1 MGLPGGIVVL
11 ASNYFDL
18 SVNLQLIVGGLA
30 LGAIYSL
37 VALGFV
43 LVYKST
49 DVLNLAHGEFLMLGS
64 YMSVTVLVTEGMNFF
79 VGLFVV
85 VLVML
90 FLGLFIHYGIMR
102 RMVGQPF
109 FSIVLATIGIATFI
123 RAMLLIFYGPS
134 ERGRLDVLPQGN
146 FEVGGAVIKYVDLI
160 VLGTVA
166 LCVIGFFAFFKFTRL
181 GLHIRAVADNLE
193 AAAAM
198 GIDPDRVYAMTWAA
212 ALAMAGLGGLL
223 FGHVTAAI
231 DQNLAAIGLR
241 AFPAA
246 VIGGL
251 TSLGGAIFGGLV
263 VGVIEQ
269 LAGGHI
275 GTKWREPVAFS
286 VLFVV
291 LLVRPTGIWGRKDL
305 ERV

>member
-1 MGLPGGIVVL
+1 MIA
-11 ASNYFDL
+11 ASYFDVG
-18 SVNLQLIVGGLA
+18 VNIQLIVGGLA
-30 LGAIYSL
+30 LGAIYAI

-64 YMSVTVLVTEGMNFF
+64 YFSVTIFVTEGMNFF
-79 VGLFVV
+79 IGLAIVMGVMALFGLF
-85 VLVML
+85 L
-90 FLGLFIHYGIMR
+90 HYGIMR
-102 RMVGQPF
+102 RMVGQGF
-109 FSIVLATIGIATFI
+109 FAIVLATVGIATVI
-123 RAMLLIFYGPS
+123 RALLLIFYGPQ
-134 ERGRLDVLPQGN
+134 ERGRLEVLPQGN
-146 FEVGGAVIKYVDLI
+146 FEVAGAVIRYVDLI
-160 VLGTVA
+160 VFGVVA
-166 LCVIGFFAFFKFTRL
+166 LCVLVFFAFFQFTRL
-181 GLHIRAVADNLE
+181 GLHMRAVADDLE

-223 FGHVTAAI
+223 FGHVTAVI

-251 TSLGGAIFGGLV
+251 TSLGGAIVGGLV
-263 VGVIEQ
+263 VGVVEQ

-275 GTKWREPVAFS
+275 GTKWREPIAF
-286 VLFVV
+286 VILFIV
-291 LLVRPTGIWGRKDL
+291 LLVRPTGLWGRKDL
-305 ERV
+305 DRV

>member
-1 MGLPGGIVVL
+1 MLL

-18 SVNLQLIVGGLA
+18 SVNLQLIIGGLA
-30 LGAIYSL
+30 LGSIYAI

-43 LVYKST
+43 LVFKST

-64 YMSVTVLVTEGMNFF
+64 YFSVTILVTQQVNFF
-79 VGLFVV
+79 VGLLI
-85 VLVML
+85 VLVVMAG
-90 FLGLFIHYGIMR
+90 FGLFIHYGIMR
-102 RMVGQPF
+102 RMVGQSF
-109 FSIVLATIGIATFI
+109 FAIVLATIGIATII
-123 RAMLLIFYGPS
+123 RAVLLILYGPA
-134 ERGRLDVLPQGN
+134 ERGRMTVLPQGH
-146 FEVGGAVIKYVDLI
+146 FELAGARINYVDLI
-160 VLGTVA
+160 VFGVVA
-166 LCVIGFFAFFKFTRL
+166 LCVALFFAFFKYTRL
-181 GLHIRAVADNLE
+181 GLHMRAVADDLE

-198 GIDPDRVYAMTWAA
+198 GIDPDRIYAMTWAT

-251 TSLGGAIFGGLV
+251 TSLGGAIVGGVV
-263 VGVIEQ
+263 VGVLEQ

-275 GTKWREPVAFS
+275 GTKWREPIAFG
-286 VLFVV
+286 VLFLV
-291 LLVRPTGIWGRKDL
+291 LLVRPTGLWGQKDL

>member
-1 MGLPGGIVVL
+1 ML
-11 ASNYFDL
+11 AASYFDL
-18 SVNLQLIVGGLA
+18 SVNLQLVVGGLA
-30 LGAIYSL
+30 LGSIYAL

-49 DVLNLAHGEFLMLGS
+49 DVLNLAHGEFLMLGA
-64 YMSVTVLVTEGMNFF
+64 YVAVTMLVTEGLNFF

-90 FLGLFIHYGIMR
+90 LLGLFIHYGIMR

-123 RAMLLIFYGPS
+123 RAMLLIFYGPE
-134 ERGRLDVLPQGN
+134 ERGRLDQLPQGS

-160 VLGTVA
+160 VFGTVA
-166 LCVIGFFAFFKFTRL
+166 LCVLGFFAFFKFTRL

-251 TSLGGAIFGGLV
+251 TSLGGAIFGGIV

>member
-1 MGLPGGIVVL
+1 MLV
-11 ASNYFDL
+11 ASSYFDA
-18 SVNLQLIVGGLA
+18 SVNLQLIVGGLT
-30 LGAIYSL
+30 LGAIYAI

-49 DVLNLAHGEFLMLGS
+49 DVLNLAHGEFLMLGA
-64 YMSVTVLVTEGMNFF
+64 YFAVTILVTENLNFF
-79 VGLFVV
+79 VGLAIVV
-85 VLVML
+85 VVMAL
-90 FLGLFIHYGIMR
+90 FGLFIHYGIMR
-102 RMVGQPF
+102 RMVGQSF
-109 FSIVLATIGIATFI
+109 FAIVLATIGIATII
-123 RAMLLIFYGPS
+123 RALLLIFYGPD
-134 ERGRLDVLPQGN
+134 ERGRLEVLPQGN
-146 FEVGGAVIKYVDLI
+146 FELWGATIRYVDLI
-160 VLGTVA
+160 ILGVTAVCVA
-166 LCVIGFFAFFKFTRL
+166 LFFAFFQYTRT
-181 GLHIRAVADNLE
+181 GLHIRAVADDLE

-198 GIDPDRVYAMTWAA
+198 GIDPDKVYAMTWAA

-223 FGHVTAAI
+223 FGHVTGAI

-251 TSLGGAIFGGLV
+251 TSLGGAIVGGIV

-275 GTKWREPVAFS
+275 GTKWREPVAFAI
-286 VLFVV
+286 LFVV
-291 LLVRPTGIWGRKDL
+291 LLVRPNGLWGRKDL

>member
-1 MGLPGGIVVL
+1 MLL
-11 ASNYFDL
+11 AVGNFTADP
-18 SVNLQLIVGGLA
+18 SVNLQLLIGGLA
-30 LGAIYSL
+30 LGAIYAV

-64 YMSVTVLVTEGMNFF
+64 YFAVTFLVSEGLNFF
-79 VGLFVV
+79 LGLVV
-85 VLVML
+85 VLAVML
-90 FLGLFIHYGIMR
+90 VFGLFIHYGIMR
-102 RMVGQPF
+102 RMVGQGF
-109 FSIVLATIGIATFI
+109 FAIVLATIGIATVI
-123 RAMLLIFYGPS
+123 RAFLLIFYGPT
-134 ERGRLDVLPQGN
+134 ERGRLTVLPQGK
-146 FEVGGAVIKYVDLI
+146 FEIGGATVRYVDMI
-160 VLGTVA
+160 ILGAVA
-166 LCVIGFFAFFKFTRL
+166 LCVLLFFAFFKYTRM
-181 GLHIRAVADNLE
+181 GLHIRAVADDIE

-198 GIDPDRVYAMTWAA
+198 GIDPDKVYAMTWAA

-223 FGHVTAAI
+223 FGHVTGAI

-246 VIGGL
+246 VVGGL
-251 TSLGGAIFGGLV
+251 TSLGGSIVGGLV

-269 LAGGHI
+269 FANGHL

-286 VLFVV
+286 VMFVV
-291 LLVRPTGIWGRKDL
+291 LLVRPTGLWGRKDL

>member
-1 MGLPGGIVVL
+1 MIV
-11 ASNYFDL
+11 ASSYFDA

-30 LGAIYSL
+30 LGAIYAI

-49 DVLNLAHGEFLMLGS
+49 GVLNLAHGEFLMLGA
-64 YMSVTVLVTEGMNFF
+64 YFSVTILVTQNLSFF
-79 VGLFVV
+79 LGLLIVVVVMALFGLFV
-85 VLVML
+85 
-90 FLGLFIHYGIMR
+90 HYGIMR
-102 RMVGQPF
+102 RMVGQGF
-109 FSIVLATIGIATFI
+109 FAIVLATIGIATVI
-123 RAMLLIFYGPS
+123 RALLLIFYGPR
-134 ERGRLDVLPQGN
+134 ERGRLEVLPQGQ
-146 FEVGGAVIKYVDLI
+146 FEWGGAVIRYVDLI
-160 VLGTVA
+160 VFAVVAVCVA
-166 LCVIGFFAFFKFTRL
+166 LFFAFFQYTRL
-181 GLHIRAVADNLE
+181 GLHMRAVADDLE

-223 FGHVTAAI
+223 FGHVTAVI

-251 TSLGGAIFGGLV
+251 TSLGGAIVGGLI
-263 VGVIEQ
+263 VGVVEQ
-269 LAGGHI
+269 LAGGHL

-286 VLFVV
+286 VMFIV
-291 LLVRPTGIWGRKDL
+291 LLLRPTGLWGRKDL

>member
-1 MGLPGGIVVL
+1 MIV
-11 ASNYFDL
+11 ASSYFDA

-30 LGAIYSL
+30 LGAIYAI

-49 DVLNLAHGEFLMLGS
+49 DVLNLAHGEFLMLGA
-64 YMSVTVLVTEGMNFF
+64 YFSVTILVTQNLSF
-79 VGLFVV
+79 
-85 VLVML
+85 
-90 FLGLFIHYGIMR
+90 FLGLLIVVVVMALFGLFLHYGIMR
-102 RMVGQPF
+102 RMVGQGF
-109 FSIVLATIGIATFI
+109 FAIVLATIGIATVI
-123 RAMLLIFYGPS
+123 RALLLIFYGPR
-134 ERGRLDVLPQGN
+134 ERGRLEVLPQGQ
-146 FEVGGAVIKYVDLI
+146 FEWGGAVIRYVDLI
-160 VLGTVA
+160 VFAVVAVCVA
-166 LCVIGFFAFFKFTRL
+166 LFFAFFQYTRL
-181 GLHIRAVADNLE
+181 GLHMRAVADDLE

-223 FGHVTAAI
+223 FGHVTAVI

-251 TSLGGAIFGGLV
+251 TSLGGAIVGGLI
-263 VGVIEQ
+263 VGVVEQ
-269 LAGGHI
+269 LAGGHL

-286 VLFVV
+286 VMFIV
-291 LLVRPTGIWGRKDL
+291 LLLRPTGLWGQKDL

>member
-1 MGLPGGIVVL
+1 MI
-11 ASNYFDL
+11 ASSYFDL
-18 SVNLQLIVGGLA
+18 SVNLQLVVGGLA
-30 LGAIYSL
+30 LGAIYAI

-43 LVYKST
+43 LVHKST
-49 DVLNLAHGEFLMLGS
+49 DVLNLAHGEFLMLGA
-64 YMSVTVLVTEGMNFF
+64 YFSVTILVTQGLNFF
-79 VGLFVV
+79 VGLAILLVIMTVV
-85 VLVML
+85 
-90 FLGLFIHYGIMR
+90 GLFIHYGIMR
-102 RMVGQPF
+102 RMVGQSF
-109 FSIVLATIGIATFI
+109 FAIVLATIGVATVI
-123 RAMLLIFYGPS
+123 RAMLLIFYGPQ
-134 ERGRLDVLPQGN
+134 ERGRLTLLPQGN
-146 FEVGGAVIKYVDLI
+146 FEFGGAIIKWVDII
-160 VLGTVA
+160 VFLVVA
-166 LCVIGFFAFFKFTRL
+166 LCVGLFFAFFRYTRL
-181 GLHIRAVADNLE
+181 GLHIRAVADDLE

-212 ALAMAGLGGLL
+212 ALAMAGVGGLL

-231 DQNLAAIGLR
+231 DQNLASIGLR

-251 TSLGGAIFGGLV
+251 TSLGGSIIGGLV

-286 VLFVV
+286 VLFIV
-291 LLVRPTGIWGRKDL
+291 LLVKPTGLWGQKDL

>member
-1 MGLPGGIVVL
+1 MIL
-11 ASNYFDL
+11 ASNYFDP
-18 SVNLQLIVGGLA
+18 SVNLQLVVGGLA
-30 LGAIYSL
+30 LGSIYAI

-49 DVLNLAHGEFLMLGS
+49 DVLNLAHGEFLMLGA
-64 YMSVTVLVTEGMNFF
+64 YFSVTILVSQNLNFF
-79 VGLFVV
+79 LGMLIVV
-85 VLVML
+85 VLMAM
-90 FLGLFIHYGIMR
+90 FGLFIHYGIMR
-102 RMVGQPF
+102 RLVGQAF
-109 FSIVLATIGIATFI
+109 FAIVLATIGIATVI
-123 RAMLLIFYGPS
+123 RAMLLIFYGPQ
-134 ERGRLDVLPQGN
+134 ERGRLTVLPQGS
-146 FEVGGAVIKYVDLI
+146 FEIGGATIKVVDLI
-160 VLGTVA
+160 VLGVVA
-166 LCVIGFFAFFKFTRL
+166 VCVAVFFAFFKFTRL
-181 GLHIRAVADNLE
+181 GLHIRAVADDLE
-193 AAAAM
+193 ASAAM

-212 ALAMAGLGGLL
+212 ALAMAGIGGLL
-223 FGHVTAAI
+223 FGHFTAAI

-286 VLFVV
+286 VLFIV
-291 LLVRPTGIWGRKDL
+291 LLIRPTGLWGRKELD
-305 ERV
+305 RV

>member
-1 MGLPGGIVVL
+1 ML
-11 ASNYFDL
+11 ANSLFDF
-18 SVNLQLIVGGLA
+18 SVNLQLVVGGLA
-30 LGAIYSL
+30 LGAIYAV

-64 YMSVTVLVTEGMNFF
+64 YLAVTFLVTEGLNFF

-90 FLGLFIHYGIMR
+90 VFGLFIHYGIMR
-102 RMVGQPF
+102 RMVGQGF
-109 FSIVLATIGIATFI
+109 FAIVLATIGIATVI
-123 RAMLLIFYGPS
+123 RALLLVFYGPT
-134 ERGRLDVLPQGN
+134 ERGRLTVLPQGN
-146 FEVGGAVIKYVDLI
+146 FEVAGAVIKYVDLI
-160 VLGTVA
+160 VLGAVA
-166 LCVIGFFAFFKFTRL
+166 LCVALFFAFFKYTRL
-181 GLHIRAVADNLE
+181 GLHIRAVADDLE

-251 TSLGGAIFGGLV
+251 TSLGGSIVGGLV

-275 GTKWREPVAFS
+275 GTKWREPIAFM
-286 VLFVV
+286 VLIIV
-291 LLVRPTGIWGRKDL
+291 LLVRPTGLWGRKDL

>member
-1 MGLPGGIVVL
+1 MLV
-11 ASNYFDL
+11 ASSYFDA

-30 LGAIYSL
+30 LGAIYAI

-49 DVLNLAHGEFLMLGS
+49 DVLNLAHGEFLMLGA
-64 YMSVTVLVTEGMNFF
+64 YFAVTILVTENLNFF
-79 VGLFVV
+79 VGLAIVV
-85 VLVML
+85 VVMAL
-90 FLGLFIHYGIMR
+90 FGLFIHYGIMR
-102 RMVGQPF
+102 RMVGQSF
-109 FSIVLATIGIATFI
+109 FAIVLATIGIATII
-123 RAMLLIFYGPS
+123 RAMLLIFYGPD
-134 ERGRLDVLPQGN
+134 ERGRLEVLPQGN
-146 FEVGGAVIKYVDLI
+146 FELWGATIRYVDLI
-160 VLGTVA
+160 ILGVTAVCVA
-166 LCVIGFFAFFKFTRL
+166 LFFAFFQYTRT
-181 GLHIRAVADNLE
+181 GLHIRAVADDLE

-198 GIDPDRVYAMTWAA
+198 GIDPDKVYAMTWAA

-223 FGHVTAAI
+223 FGHVTGAI

-251 TSLGGAIFGGLV
+251 TSLGGAIVGGIV

-275 GTKWREPVAFS
+275 GTKWREPVAFAI
-286 VLFVV
+286 LFVV
-291 LLVRPTGIWGRKDL
+291 LLVRPNGLWGRKDL

>member
-1 MGLPGGIVVL
+1 MI
-11 ASNYFDL
+11 ASSYFDF

-30 LGAIYSL
+30 LGAIYAL

-64 YMSVTVLVTEGMNFF
+64 YFSVTVLVTESMNFF
-79 VGLFVV
+79 VGLAIVV
-85 VLVML
+85 VVMAL
-90 FLGLFIHYGIMR
+90 FGLFIHYGIMR
-102 RMVGQPF
+102 RMVGQGF
-109 FSIVLATIGIATFI
+109 FAIVLATVGIATVI
-123 RAMLLIFYGPS
+123 RALLLIFYGPL
-134 ERGRLDVLPQGN
+134 ERGRLEVLPQGD
-146 FEVGGAVIKYVDLI
+146 FEVAGAVIRYVDLI
-160 VLGTVA
+160 VLAVVA
-166 LCVIGFFAFFKFTRL
+166 VCVLVFFAFFKYTRL
-181 GLHIRAVADNLE
+181 GLHMRAVADDLE

-198 GIDPDRVYAMTWAA
+198 GIDPDRVYAMTWAT

-223 FGHVTAAI
+223 FGHVTAVI

-251 TSLGGAIFGGLV
+251 TSLGGAIVGGLV
-263 VGVIEQ
+263 VGVVEQ

-275 GTKWREPVAFS
+275 GTKWREPIAFAI
-286 VLFVV
+286 LFVV
-291 LLVRPTGIWGRKDL
+291 LLVRPTGLWGRKDL
-305 ERV
+305 DRV

>member
-1 MGLPGGIVVL
+1 MG
-11 ASNYFDL
+11 S
-18 SVNLQLIVGGLA
+18 
-30 LGAIYSL
+30 IYAL

-64 YMSVTVLVTEGMNFF
+64 YFSLTILATEGLNFF
-79 VGLFVV
+79 VGLIII
-85 VLVML
+85 LIVMAL
-90 FLGLFIHYGIMR
+90 FGLFIHYGIMR
-102 RMVGQPF
+102 RMVGQSF
-109 FSIVLATIGIATFI
+109 FAIVLATVGIATVI
-123 RAMLLIFYGPS
+123 RAVLLMLYGPQ
-134 ERGRLDVLPQGN
+134 ERGRMTSLPQGN
-146 FEVGGAVIKYVDLI
+146 FEVGGATIKYVDLI
-160 VLGTVA
+160 VFAVVA
-166 LCVIGFFAFFKFTRL
+166 LCVAVFFAFFKYTRL
-181 GLHIRAVADNLE
+181 GLHMKAVADDLE

-251 TSLGGAIFGGLV
+251 NSLGGAIVGGIV
-263 VGVIEQ
+263 VGVLEQ

-275 GTKWREPVAFS
+275 GTKWREPIAFS
-286 VLFVV
+286 VLFVM
-291 LLVRPTGIWGRKDL
+291 LLVKPTGLWGRKDL